1 MNYKRQEKGIPG
13 QVVQIDVCRT
23 RDSKGLFILSRVRFL
38 ADTKKLSGIYSVN
51 TYPICDSPL

>member
-38 ADTKKLSGIYSVN
+38 ADTKKLSGIV
-51 TYPICDSPL
+51 